1 MTNDLSALQIAVVG
15 HTNTGKTSLLRTLTR
30 DVNFG
35 EVADAPGTTRQVQGA
50 HVKLEGTPVMLL
62 FDTPGIEDSMGLLDY
77 LEQLASSG
85 DRLDGPERLKLF
97 LQGPEAS
104 GRYEQEA
111 RVLRKLLDC
120 QAGLYVIDVR
130 EPVLAK
136 HKDELVILAGCSRPL
151 LPILN
156 FVASEASRAAQWR
169 ETLSR
174 LGLHLCVEFDSVSP
188 PIDGED
194 TLYRTLS
201 IVLPSHQSVLSGL
214 QLQSAK
220 QKVERRA
227 AGLTL
232 IAGLLIDLAALRT
245 PSSTESELLG
255 QAIVLQQAVVRQREQ
270 ACVQALLAL
279 FQFSPDDYLS
289 HPLPLSDGSLSVDL
303 FNPGALKDIGLH
315 TGGGLGVGMIAGAVA
330 DVLSAGLT
338 LGTGM
343 LIGAAAGGAAL
354 GVGRFG
360 TRMLS
365 HIRGFRDLIVADDIL
380 QFVRLRQGQLLKA
393 LERRGHAAI
402 AKIDVAEKTVAIKS
416 ALTALPKPLLRARAH
431 PEWSAVGDRFQDGP
445 ARQKAV
451 LALVEEDMLK
461 DYDLF

>member
-1 MTNDLSALQIAVVG
+1 MTNRIGAVQISVVG

-35 EVADAPGTTRQVQGA
+35 EVADAPGTTKRVQGA
-50 HVKLEGTPVMLL
+50 HVTLEGTPVMML
-62 FDTPGIEDSMGLLDY
+62 FDIPGIEDSMGLLDY
-77 LEQLASSG
+77 LEQLSRPG
-85 DRLDGPERLKLF
+85 DRLDGPERLELF

-111 RVLRKLLDC
+111 RVLRKLLEC

-136 HKDELVILAGCSRPL
+136 HKDELAILASCGRPL

-156 FVASEASRAAQWR
+156 FVASSASRAAQWR
-169 ETLSR
+169 DTLSR
-174 LGLHLCVEFDSVSP
+174 LGLHTCVEFDSVSP
-188 PIDGED
+188 PLDGEE

-201 IVLPSHQSVLSGL
+201 IVLPSHQSILSGL
-214 QLQSAK
+214 QRQSVN
-220 QKVERRA
+220 QKVARRV

-245 PSSTESELLG
+245 PSSTVPELLE
-255 QAIVLQQAVVRQREQ
+255 QAIVLQQDVVRQREQ
-270 ACVQALLAL
+270 ACVQALLLL
-279 FQFSPDDYLS
+279 FQFREDDYLA
-289 HPLPLSDGSLSVDL
+289 HPLPLTEGGLSVDL
-303 FNPGALKDIGLH
+303 FNPEALKDIAAH
-315 TGGGLGVGMIAGAVA
+315 TGGGLGAGMIAGAVA

-354 GVGRFG
+354 GIGRFG
-360 TRMLS
+360 TRLLS
-365 HIRGFRDLIVADDIL
+365 HIRGFRELTVADEIL
-380 QFVRLRQGQLLKA
+380 QFVRLRQGQLLEA

-402 AKIDVAEKTVAIKS
+402 AKIDVSEKKTVIKS
-416 ALTALPKPLLRARAH
+416 ALTALPKSLVKARAH
-431 PEWSAVGDRFQDGP
+431 PGWSAVGDRFHDSP
-445 ARQKAV
+445 ARQKAI
-451 LALVEEDMLK
+451 LALVEEEVLK
-461 DYDLF
+461 GNE

>member
-1 MTNDLSALQIAVVG
+1 MSSRLNTLQLAVVG

-30 DVNFG
+30 DVTFG
-35 EVADAPGTTRQVQGA
+35 EVADGPGTTKQVQGA
-50 HVKLEGTPVMLL
+50 QVKLDGSAVMLL

-77 LEQLASSG
+77 LEQISRPG

-111 RVLRKLLDC
+111 RVLTKLLDC

-136 HKDELVILAGCSRPL
+136 HKDELAILAGCGRPL

-156 FVASEASRAAQWR
+156 FVASTTSRAAQWR

-174 LGLHLCVEFDSVSP
+174 LGLHTCVEFDSVSP
-188 PIDGED
+188 PLDGED

-201 IVLPSHQSVLSGL
+201 IVLPSHQAILSGL
-214 QLQSAK
+214 QLQSVN
-220 QKVERRA
+220 QKVARRI
-227 AGLTL
+227 AGMTL

-245 PSSTESELLG
+245 PSSTVPELLE
-255 QAIVLQQAVVRQREQ
+255 QAIVLQQAIVRQREQ
-270 ACVQALLAL
+270 ACVQALLLL
-279 FQFSPDDYLS
+279 FQFRDDDYLTQ
-289 HPLPLSDGSLSVDL
+289 PLPLSEGSLSVDL
-303 FNPGALKDIGLH
+303 FNPEALKDIGLH
-315 TGGGLGVGMIAGAVA
+315 TGGGLGAGIVAGAVA

-343 LIGAAAGGAAL
+343 LIGAVAGGAAF

-365 HIRGFRDLIVADDIL
+365 HMRGYRELTVDDQIL
-380 QFVRLRQGQLLKA
+380 QFVRLRQRQLLAA

-402 AKIDVAEKTVAIKS
+402 AKIDVAEKTTIIKNAVAQ
-416 ALTALPKPLLRARAH
+416 LPKPLQRARSH
-431 PEWSAVGDRFQDGP
+431 PEWSAVGDRFHDSST
-445 ARQKAV
+445 RQKAI
-451 LALVEEDMLK
+451 LALVEHEGLDGEE
-461 DYDLF
+461 